1 MLESEKW
8 FVFFIYLLLAGLS
21 GYSIYSIYKDFVKDN
36 QTGNTKKDLE
46 QLSVLISG
54 FYILILIT
62 SLLLGI
68 LVIRYGTI
76 LKSSILIFNSFLF
89 FYGFIT
95 FLPAIM
101 VASDGGNSSIY
112 GPIATS
118 VFAMLFGIG
127 FTIYY
132 VIEDKNEKKMIGDPK
147 NKVELR
153 K

>member
-8 FVFFIYLLLAGLS
+8 FVFFIYLILACLS
-21 GYSIYSIYKDFVKDN
+21 GYSIYSIFKDFVSSDKGDN
-36 QTGNTKKDLE
+36 SKKDLE
-46 QLSVLISG
+46 QMSILISG

-62 SLLLGI
+62 SLLLGL

-76 LKSSILIFNSFLF
+76 LKTSILIFNAFLF
-89 FYGFIT
+89 FYGFIS

-112 GPIATS
+112 GPIAS
-118 VFAMLFGIG
+118 SIIAMLFGIG

-132 VIEDKNEKKMIGDPK
+132 VIEDKNEKKMINGLK
-147 NKVELR
+147 NRRVTK
-153 K
+153 